1 MTKMRSKNVKNDK
14 ILKMHKIHFWGQ
26 GRFLEASGRN
36 SASIYGSKASAGTSK
51 CLNIASKG
59 PQSDP

>member
-1 MTKMRSKNVKNDK
+1 MTKMRSKNVKIDK

-26 GRFLEASGRN
+26 GRFPEASGCN
-36 SASIYGSKASAGTSK
+36 LDSILGSKASAGTSK
-51 CLNIASKG
+51 CLNMASKG